1 MHTVNIQQSIS
12 PLRGPGENKQTLHR
26 EAWEA
31 FKQWQIS
38 SLVFLHAVSV
48 WGTKQNKKTE
58 FAKSSNDKS
67 VCLSFP
73 NTFYWLMRW
82 MRYIDQTFLKR
93 HINLNI
99 TIIVIYLFIYAS
111 RGSCECCRQFSNCLF
126 FFLFCFSLQYLKMK
140 YSVVKS
146 QRKSK
151 RGTKRW
157 KAS

>member
-1 MHTVNIQQSIS
+1 MHTVYIQQSIS

-26 EAWEA
+26 EAREA

-93 HINLNI
+93 HINLNNN
-99 TIIVIYLFIYAS
+99 YWYYLLLLFIYLCFT
-111 RGSCECCRQFSNCLF
+111 GLMWMMQTIFKLLGFFLGF
-126 FFLFCFSLQYLKMK
+126 FFR
-140 YSVVKS
+140 YSI
-146 QRKSK
+146 
-151 RGTKRW
+151 W
-157 KAS
+157 KWSTL